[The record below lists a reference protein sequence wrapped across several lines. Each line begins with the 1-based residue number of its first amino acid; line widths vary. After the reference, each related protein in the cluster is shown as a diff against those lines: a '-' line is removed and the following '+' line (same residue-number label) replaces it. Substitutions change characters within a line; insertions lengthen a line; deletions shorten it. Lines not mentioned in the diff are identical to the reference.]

1 MKNKI
6 ITLTIA
12 AVLTVGGISVAYAT
26 GRNDASFNNSNSNRS
41 MMGTQNSGFNSSYN
55 YGGTMMGVQNP
66 RFQSKGSFDDM
77 INIMK
82 DNGFIDMAKAM
93 ENRDYNTMNKFMTS
107 ISDEDYEKMIAIME
121 ENGYG
126 YMANMMQSVSREDM
140 VGLHQSMMGR

>member
-55 YGGTMMGVQNP
+55 YSGTMMGYQNSSI
-66 RFQSKGSFDDM
+66 QSNNSFNDM
-77 INIMK
+77 IEIMK
-82 DNGFIDMAKAM
+82 NNGFTDIAEAM
-93 ENRDYNTMNKFMTS
+93 ENRDYDTMDKFMTG
-107 ISDEDYEKMIAIME
+107 ISDEDYKKMIDIME

-126 YMANMMQSVSREDM
+126 FMSNMMRNISRQDM
-140 VGLHQSMMGR
+140 IGLHQSMMGR

>member
-26 GRNDASFNNSNSNRS
+26 GRNDASFNNSNRS

-55 YGGTMMGVQNP
+55 YGGTMMGVQNL

-93 ENRDYNTMNKFMTS
+93 ENRDYDSMNKFMTS
-107 ISDEDYEKMIAIME
+107 ISDEDYEKMIDIMK

-126 YMANMMQSVSREDM
+126 FMANMMQSVSREDM
-140 VGLHQSMMGR
+140 VGLQQSMMGR